1 MYSIYDLKSR
11 FSQGFQSFIGS
22 NYDGLWKTGYQVTSS
37 YFHRL
42 YFRSAVC
49 STDVD
54 LDLLCSTFTDQKVV
68 FLSHITARGIEIVP
82 ATGRTMRGLPDEL
95 RNLPGVHYAILT
107 NGAQVV
113 DLAKNEIIDS
123 CRIPVALA
131 EKIMMMARTSPD
143 EIMYDVY
150 IGGIGYTMP
159 EFYNDIYKYVSS
171 EGLAELVRRT
181 RDSVPDNIA
190 YLKERGQDADKI
202 NMFFCDMDA
211 RKRMREE
218 LSKIP
223 GILVSSSIPNN
234 LEINAE
240 GADKGGALIRL
251 AARLGIDRE
260 ATMSFGDGENDL
272 SMIRIAGIGVAMENG
287 EESVKAAADYI
298 TKANNE
304 AGVAKAIC
312 HFTGIE

>member
-1 MYSIYDLKSR
+1 
-11 FSQGFQSFIGS
+11 
-22 NYDGLWKTGYQVTSS
+22 
-37 YFHRL
+37 
-42 YFRSAVC
+42 
-49 STDVD
+49 
-54 LDLLCSTFTDQKVV
+54 
-68 FLSHITARGIEIVP
+68 
-82 ATGRTMRGLPDEL
+82 
-95 RNLPGVHYAILT
+95 
-107 NGAQVV
+107 
-113 DLAKNEIIDS
+113 
-123 CRIPVALA
+123 
-131 EKIMMMARTSPD
+131 
-143 EIMYDVY
+143 
-150 IGGIGYTMP
+150 MP

-171 EGLAELVRRT
+171 EGLAELLRRT

-272 SMIRIAGIGVAMENG
+272 SMIRMAGIGVAMENG

-298 TKANNE
+298 TKTNNE

>member
-1 MYSIYDLKSR
+1 MEIRLIAADM
-11 FSQGFQSFIGS
+11 
-22 NYDGLWKTGYQVTSS
+22 DGTLLDDEKGIPEENL
-37 YFHRL
+37 RA
-42 YFRSAVC
+42 FRAC
-49 STDVD
+49 AA
-54 LDLLCSTFTDQKVV
+54 Q
-68 FLSHITARGIEIVP
+68 GIEIVP

-113 DLAKNEIIDS
+113 DLAKNDS

-131 EKIMMMARTSPD
+131 EKIMMMARTSSD

-150 IGGIGYTMP
+150 VGGIGYTMP
-159 EFYNDIYKYVSS
+159 EFYNDVYKYVSS

-181 RDSVPDNIA
+181 RDTVSDNIA
-190 YLKERGQDADKI
+190 YLKERGQDAEKI
-202 NMFFCDMDA
+202 NMFFRDMDA

-218 LSKIP
+218 LSKLP

-240 GADKGGALIRL
+240 GADKGGALLRL
-251 AARLGIDRE
+251 AARLGIARE
-260 ATMSFGDGENDL
+260 STMGFGDGENDL
-272 SMIRIAGIGVAMENG
+272 SMIRMAGIGVAMENG
-287 EESVKAAADYI
+287 HESVKEAADYI
-298 TKANNE
+298 TKTNNE

-312 HFTGIE
+312 HFTGIQI

>member
-1 MYSIYDLKSR
+1 MEIRLIAADM
-11 FSQGFQSFIGS
+11 
-22 NYDGLWKTGYQVTSS
+22 DGTLLDDEKKIPEENLRV
-37 YFHRL
+37 
-42 YFRSAVC
+42 FRECA
-49 STDVD
+49 
-54 LDLLCSTFTDQKVV
+54 
-68 FLSHITARGIEIVP
+68 ARGIEIVP

-123 CRIPVALA
+123 CRIP
-131 EKIMMMARTSPD
+131 
-143 EIMYDVY
+143 
-150 IGGIGYTMP
+150 

-190 YLKERGQDADKI
+190 YLKERGQDAEKI

-272 SMIRIAGIGVAMENG
+272 SMIRMAGIGVAMENG

>member
-1 MYSIYDLKSR
+1 MLSSLFQRRPFRFVVCPCIDFSSR
-11 FSQGFQSFIGS
+11 NI
-22 NYDGLWKTGYQVTSS
+22 
-37 YFHRL
+37 R
-42 YFRSAVC
+42 
-49 STDVD
+49 
-54 LDLLCSTFTDQKVV
+54 
-68 FLSHITARGIEIVP
+68 
-82 ATGRTMRGLPDEL
+82 M
-95 RNLPGVHYAILT
+95 
-107 NGAQVV
+107 
-113 DLAKNEIIDS
+113 
-123 CRIPVALA
+123 A
-131 EKIMMMARTSPD
+131 EKIL
-143 EIMYDVY
+143 DVNR
-150 IGGIGYTMP
+150 IDVGL
-159 EFYNDIYKYVSS
+159 YKMH
-171 EGLAELVRRT
+171 GLRVAELVRRT

-272 SMIRIAGIGVAMENG
+272 SMIRMAGIGVAMENG

-298 TKANNE
+298 TKTNNE

>member
-1 MYSIYDLKSR
+1 MEIRLIAADM
-11 FSQGFQSFIGS
+11 
-22 NYDGLWKTGYQVTSS
+22 DGTLLDDEKKIPEENLRV
-37 YFHRL
+37 
-42 YFRSAVC
+42 FRECA
-49 STDVD
+49 
-54 LDLLCSTFTDQKVV
+54 
-68 FLSHITARGIEIVP
+68 ARGIEIVP

-113 DLAKNEIIDS
+113 DLEKNEIIDS
-123 CRIPVALA
+123 CRIP
-131 EKIMMMARTSPD
+131 RTSLD

-190 YLKERGQDADKI
+190 YLKERGQDAEKI

-272 SMIRIAGIGVAMENG
+272 SMIRMAGIGVAMENG
-287 EESVKAAADYI
+287 EESVKTAADYI
-298 TKANNE
+298 TKTNNE

>member
-1 MYSIYDLKSR
+1 MEIRLIAADM
-11 FSQGFQSFIGS
+11 
-22 NYDGLWKTGYQVTSS
+22 DGTLLDDEKKIPEENLRV
-37 YFHRL
+37 
-42 YFRSAVC
+42 FRECA
-49 STDVD
+49 
-54 LDLLCSTFTDQKVV
+54 
-68 FLSHITARGIEIVP
+68 ARGIEIVP

-113 DLAKNEIIDS
+113 DLEKNEIIDS
-123 CRIPVALA
+123 CRIPVAL
-131 EKIMMMARTSPD
+131 D

-190 YLKERGQDADKI
+190 YLKERGQDAEKI

-272 SMIRIAGIGVAMENG
+272 SMIRMAGIGVAMENG

-298 TKANNE
+298 TKTNNE